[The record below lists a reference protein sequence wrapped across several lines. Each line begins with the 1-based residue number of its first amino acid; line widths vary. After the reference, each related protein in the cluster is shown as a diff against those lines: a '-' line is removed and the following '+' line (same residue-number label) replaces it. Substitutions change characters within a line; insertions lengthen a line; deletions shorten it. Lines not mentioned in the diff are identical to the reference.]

1 MLIKMY
7 NVEER
12 ISEIDPSIS
21 LTDYLLTDEKGE
33 ILIIVRENQKEE
45 VENICR
51 ILNRLNEDN
60 KMLRIN
66 NKKLSEDV
74 IYLAKL
80 EKEK

>member
-1 MLIKMY
+1 MY

-12 ISEIDPSIS
+12 ISQIDPSIL
-21 LTDYLLTDEKGE
+21 LTDYLLTDENGE
-33 ILIIVRENQKEE
+33 ILITVQENQKEE
-45 VENICR
+45 VDNICR
-51 ILNRLNEDN
+51 ILNRLKEDN

-66 NKKLSEDV
+66 NKKLSEDL

>member
-1 MLIKMY
+1 MY

-21 LTDYLLTDEKGE
+21 LIDYLLTDENGE
-33 ILIIVRENQKEE
+33 ILITVRENQKDE
-45 VENICR
+45 VDNICR
-51 ILNRLNEDN
+51 ILNRLKEDN

-66 NKKLSEDV
+66 NKKLSEDL

>member
-1 MLIKMY
+1 MY

-12 ISEIDPSIS
+12 ISQIDPSIL
-21 LTDYLLTDEKGE
+21 LTDYLLTDENGE
-33 ILIIVRENQKEE
+33 ILITVQENQKEE
-45 VENICR
+45 VDNICR
-51 ILNRLNEDN
+51 ILNGLNEDN

>member
-1 MLIKMY
+1 MY

-12 ISEIDPSIS
+12 ISQIDPSIS
-21 LTDYLLTDEKGE
+21 LTDYLLTDENGE

-45 VENICR
+45 VDNICR

>member
-1 MLIKMY
+1 MY

-12 ISEIDPSIS
+12 ISQIDPSIS
-21 LTDYLLTDEKGE
+21 LSDYLLTDENGE

-45 VENICR
+45 VDNICR
-51 ILNRLNEDN
+51 ILNRINEDN

>member
-1 MLIKMY
+1 MY

-12 ISEIDPSIS
+12 ISQIDPSIL
-21 LTDYLLTDEKGE
+21 LTDYLLTDENGE
-33 ILIIVRENQKEE
+33 ILITVQENQKEE
-45 VENICR
+45 VDNLCR
-51 ILNRLNEDN
+51 ILNGLNEDN

>member
-1 MLIKMY
+1 MY

-33 ILIIVRENQKEE
+33 VLISVRENQKDE
-45 VENICR
+45 VDNICR

-60 KMLRIN
+60 KILRIN
-66 NKKLSEDV
+66 NKKLSADV

>member
-1 MLIKMY
+1 MY

-12 ISEIDPSIS
+12 ISQIDPSIL
-21 LTDYLLTDEKGE
+21 LTDYLLTDENGE
-33 ILIIVRENQKEE
+33 ILITVQENQKED
-45 VENICR
+45 VDNICR
-51 ILNRLNEDN
+51 ILNGLNEDN

>member
-1 MLIKMY
+1 MY

-12 ISEIDPSIS
+12 ISQIDPSII
-21 LTDYLLTDEKGE
+21 LTDYLLTDENGE
-33 ILIIVRENQKEE
+33 ILIIVRENQKAE
-45 VENICR
+45 VDNICR

>member
-1 MLIKMY
+1 MY

-12 ISEIDPSIS
+12 ISQIDPSIS
-21 LTDYLLTDEKGE
+21 LTDYLLTDENGE
-33 ILIIVRENQKEE
+33 ILITVRENQKEE
-45 VENICR
+45 VDNICR

>member
-1 MLIKMY
+1 MY

-21 LTDYLLTDEKGE
+21 LTDYILTDEKGE
-33 ILIIVRENQKEE
+33 VLISVRENQKYE
-45 VENICR
+45 VDNICR

-60 KMLRIN
+60 KILRIN
-66 NKKLSEDV
+66 NKKLSADV

>member
-1 MLIKMY
+1 MY

-12 ISEIDPSIS
+12 ISQIDPSIS
-21 LTDYLLTDEKGE
+21 LTDYLLTDENGE
-33 ILIIVRENQKEE
+33 TLITVQENQKEE
-45 VENICR
+45 VDNICR

>member
-1 MLIKMY
+1 MY

-21 LTDYLLTDEKGE
+21 LIDYLLTDENGE
-33 ILIIVRENQKEE
+33 ILITVQENQKEE
-45 VENICR
+45 VDNICR
-51 ILNRLNEDN
+51 ILNGLNEDN